1 MSGLTLEMLDDA
13 VRRAREAPR
22 PEWYIAIPSGFYSLI
37 YDEARPQ
44 YSRAYDGGA
53 PVGWMP
59 EAMVIAREVVT
70 E

>member
-1 MSGLTLEMLDDA
+1 MSGLTLEMLNDV

-22 PEWYIAIPSGFYSLI
+22 PDWHIAIPSGLYSLI
-37 YDEARPQ
+37 YDEMRPS

-59 EAMVIAREVVT
+59 EAMVIAREAISA
-70 E
+70 